1 MALHDDL
8 ALKARH
14 DAGGSCGV
22 AEDRERQAPH
32 HMLEDVL
39 ARPIVRGILRAIA
52 RPSLGRCHCAIQQ
65 DGDVSPCVYISFI
78 QAGSLR
84 QQSFEEIW
92 DRSLSWSALRW
103 HRPPQSL
110 WDLRRPGIF
119 RRLPHPLAGLF
130 GRYQSRGLGPRDARE
145 TRTCG
150 TE

>member
-8 ALKARH
+8 ALEAQY
-14 DAGGSCGV
+14 DAEE
-22 AEDRERQAPH
+22 A
-32 HMLEDVL
+32 VL
-39 ARPIVRGILRAIA
+39 ARPIVRRILHVIA
-52 RPSLGRCHCAIQQ
+52 RRGVGRCRCAIQQ